1 MALQFLCF
9 CKPFWI
15 STAFCNCAI
24 SSDTL
29 QKWPRHCKSIWS
41 TTTKVICALLFLEIH
56 FKQTFIIFTR
66 SFRKVTNDHDPSVF
80 MNVFKK
86 QLKIGRPKRE
96 IIPMQTISAQV
107 AAIGVA
113 PLGIPNWGSLG
124 ENHILNSP
132 YI

>member
-1 MALQFLCF
+1 MALQCLCS

-41 TTTKVICALLFLEIH
+41 NSTKVILHYYFFIH
-56 FKQTFIIFTR
+56 FKQTFILFTR
-66 SFRKVTNDHDPSVF
+66 SFGKVTNHDNTSVF
-80 MNVFKK
+80 KNVFKK

>member
-1 MALQFLCF
+1 MAKALQKHLVYHYQGNLCTIVF
-9 CKPFWI
+9 RYILNK
-15 STAFCNCAI
+15 
-24 SSDTL
+24 
-29 QKWPRHCKSIWS
+29 
-41 TTTKVICALLFLEIH
+41 LLLY
-56 FKQTFIIFTR
+56 IFTR
-66 SFRKVTNDHDPSVF
+66 SCRKVTNDHDPSVF